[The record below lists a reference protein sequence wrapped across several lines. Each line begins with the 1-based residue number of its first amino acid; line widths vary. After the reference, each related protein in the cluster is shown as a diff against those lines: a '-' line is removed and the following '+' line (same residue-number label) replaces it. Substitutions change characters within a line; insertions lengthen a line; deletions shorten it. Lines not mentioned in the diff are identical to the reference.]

1 MLWWFLILGFS
12 GGAVVWV
19 GVAAYLRVRKHIGA
33 SEETIEQSLTQQA
46 LMRQSLMEQ
55 ASLGQSVTEQALTGE
70 SVIGQSATEQAVT
83 GMVADRES
91 RVSPKP

>member
-33 SEETIEQSLTQQA
+33 SDETFERSLNQQT

-55 ASLGQSVTEQALTGE
+55 ASIGQSVTEQALTGE
-70 SVIGQSATEQAVT
+70 SVMGQSATEQAVT
-83 GMVADRES
+83 GMATDRES
-91 RVSPKP
+91 GISAKP